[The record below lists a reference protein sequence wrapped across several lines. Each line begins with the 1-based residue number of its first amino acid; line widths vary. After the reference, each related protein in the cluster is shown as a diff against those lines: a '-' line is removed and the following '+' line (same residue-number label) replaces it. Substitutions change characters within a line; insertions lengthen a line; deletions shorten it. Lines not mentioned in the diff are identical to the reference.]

1 MNPNLLI
8 DHFHTPLSF
17 CNHVCFLTVCVFQFY
32 KIVHWYQFLLLK
44 DFTYYDCSSSRLSLK
59 MALFFHGWI
68 IFRSIHIWF
77 LYSFICPC
85 IFSLLPCLSCCK
97 CCCSA
102 CLCAVLFSCYFYLE
116 NPDSPHET
124 LSPLPLP
131 QPLTPTILLSVSM
144 ELIALGALYE
154 CTQIAFVLPCLP
166 YVSEHNVFRVHP
178 LCSLCQNC
186 LPFRLDNI
194 HCVDGPRSACPSFC
208 WGTHGISS
216 FISHF
221 L

>member
-44 DFTYYDCSSSRLSLK
+44 YFTYYDCSSSRLSLK
-59 MALFFHGWI
+59 MALFFHSWI
-68 IFRSIHIWF
+68 IFHSIHMWF

-124 LSPLPLP
+124 LSPLSPPSAPDTHHPALCVYGADCSRC
-131 QPLTPTILLSVSM
+131 LVWVYTNSICSSM
-144 ELIALGALYE
+144 SAL
-154 CTQIAFVLPCLP
+154 CLW
-166 YVSEHNVFRVHP
+166 
-178 LCSLCQNC
+178 
-186 LPFRLDNI
+186 
-194 HCVDGPRSACPSFC
+194 A
-208 WGTHGISS
+208 
-216 FISHF
+216 
-221 L
+221 